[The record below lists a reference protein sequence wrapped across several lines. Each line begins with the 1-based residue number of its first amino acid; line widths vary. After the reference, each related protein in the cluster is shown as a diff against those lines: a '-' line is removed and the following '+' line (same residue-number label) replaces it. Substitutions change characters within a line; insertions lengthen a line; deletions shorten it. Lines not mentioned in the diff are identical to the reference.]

1 MALKRQVQHMAKRT
15 GKTLVPVPD
24 NIIAEVTRA
33 SIKEDSSTSKFVE
46 EALKHAVQLNSLGIT
61 SKRLMD
67 VCEVTRGYRVLGG
80 SFVPMDVLSYLI
92 QKAYADDKETFQA
105 KWYESGVWYGKF
117 LKEKFV
123 DPVEGFKEFLLATR
137 WDLSE
142 VEVVQYRDSVKLRC
156 ISSVLSTEETDLL
169 VKFIDGAMHGIGYRT
184 GKIDYVRGIAA
195 VEYKK

>member
-1 MALKRQVQHMAKRT
+1 MAKRT

-24 NIIAEVTRA
+24 NIIADVTRA

-46 EALKHAVQLNSLGIT
+46 EALKHAVQMNSLGVT
-61 SKRLMD
+61 SRRLME
-67 VCEVTRGYRVLGG
+67 VCEVTRDYRVLGG

-92 QKAYADDKETFQA
+92 QKAYTDDKEAFQA

-142 VEVVQYRDSVKLRC
+142 VEVVQYRDSIKLRC
-156 ISSVLSTEETDLL
+156 ISSVLSTEETELL
-169 VKFIDGAMHGIGYRT
+169 VKFIDGAMHGIGYRA
-184 GKIDYVRGIAA
+184 GKIDYVKGIAA